1 MIGNIGWAFLIT
13 TLAGLSTAVGGLIGI
28 TVRKPGPRFMALAL
42 GFSAGVMILL
52 SYVELLAGGIEQIGF
67 IRAYLAFFIGM
78 GVLFLIDI
86 LLPHE
91 FFAEKHRTGTDEYG
105 SRMMKTGRLVAI
117 GIAIH
122 NFPEGMA
129 VFMGTLVDPSL
140 GIAIAVAIALHN
152 IPEGVAV
159 AAPIYAATNSRKKA
173 FFWSFFAGLAE
184 PVGAGLAALILMPF
198 LTDAMLSYILVA
210 TGGAMVFI
218 SLDELIPASRVF
230 KVDHLAIVGVI
241 AGMIVMAASL
251 WLLR

>member
-1 MIGNIGWAFLIT
+1 MADNISLALLIT

-28 TVRKPGPRFMALAL
+28 MVRKPGPRFMALTL

-52 SYVELLAGGIEQIGF
+52 SYIELLQGGIEQIGF
-67 IRAYLAFFIGM
+67 IRAHLAFFVGM
-78 GVLFLIDI
+78 GVMFLVDVSI
-86 LLPHE
+86 PHD
-91 FFAEKHRTGTDEYG
+91 FIAEHHRTGTDEHS
-105 SRMMKTGRLVAI
+105 SRMMKTGRFVAL

-129 VFMGTLVDPSL
+129 TFIGTLVDPSL
-140 GIAIAVAIALHN
+140 GIAIAAAIALHN

-173 FFWSFFAGLAE
+173 FLWSFFAGLAE
-184 PVGAGLAALILMPF
+184 PVGAGLAALVLLPF
-198 LTDAMLSYILVA
+198 LTDAVLSYVLAAV
-210 TGGAMVFI
+210 GGAMIFI

-230 KVDHLAIVGVI
+230 REDHISIIGVI
-241 AGMIVMAASL
+241 AGMIVMAGSL